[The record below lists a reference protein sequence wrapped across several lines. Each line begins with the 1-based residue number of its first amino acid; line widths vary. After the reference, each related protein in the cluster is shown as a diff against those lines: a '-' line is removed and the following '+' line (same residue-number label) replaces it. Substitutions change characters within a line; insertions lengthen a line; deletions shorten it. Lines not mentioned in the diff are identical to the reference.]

1 MNDDSTMSF
10 VPAKSG
16 NDLKVGSLYRHAPR
30 DKDILCIYESM
41 KDYDNYARGYGAKP
55 GTVFMIISCSKR
67 QPVKLLTSDGY
78 LGYAALCHLKL
89 SDLLRASLISLVWYP
104 PVFSSI

>member
-10 VPAKSG
+10 VPAKSR

-41 KDYDNYARGYGAKP
+41 KDYDNYALGYGAKP

-78 LGYAALCHLKL
+78 LGYAALCHLDIEIAAKNL
-89 SDLLRASLISLVWYP
+89 
-104 PVFSSI
+104 